1 MKKENQSIY
10 RITFTAVM
18 AAILY
23 AAVRPALKNAGLLK
37 KL

>member
-18 AAILY
+18 AAIVCVVTFL
-23 AAVRPALKNAGLLK
+23 RFPLLG
-37 KL
+37 